1 MSSEL
6 KNKDYINILKFYKMN
21 IPKSKRLLKLQ
32 AENILSEKLCRCI
45 KKLESEYK
53 EKSVAICTETIFNR
67 KGLKRGK
74 FNCKGT
80 DKGNERRS
88 IKIQKMSGSKTRKN
102 TIKIKN

>member
-21 IPKSKRLLKLQ
+21 IPKSKRLLKQQ

-45 KKLESEYK
+45 KKVDKTEESK
-53 EKSVAICTETIFNR
+53 AIAICTKTIFNR

-74 FNCKGT
+74 FGCKG
-80 DKGNERRS
+80 KGKSVKFTKNVS
-88 IKIQKMSGSKTRKN
+88 DAKTRKN
-102 TIKIKN
+102 R